1 MFRRQQIDPD
11 PTPDPIDV
19 SASSRRSAFSDAAWE
34 VQDRLRS
41 GLPEAGRTLV
51 EIVSWAFEQV
61 SFGLRRKV
69 LWPAEDRA
77 GTLGPPVRKI
87 SFAAVVV
94 LAAAAG
100 VAGLIW
106 AAPDRPSGATAAETV
121 SVASKPV
128 ATPVPAPE
136 EAPAGPTLHGATPD
150 FKPATAGD
158 PAEVDS
164 VKADEASSASAKSSS
179 DSSPSTSSS
188 AAKASTDSNPATAST
203 ASPQSTAVDG
213 PPAGPAA
220 VSVAHEF
227 ATAFVLYE
235 TGAGT
240 GVVRKA
246 FGETATP
253 QLSHSLLR
261 RPPRLPANV
270 KVPKAK
276 VVNVVPG
283 PSHGGVYTVSVSLL
297 RVGLT
302 SELRLDMERLKKNQW
317 RVTNVLG

>member
-1 MFRRQQIDPD
+1 M
-11 PTPDPIDV
+11 
-19 SASSRRSAFSDAAWE
+19 SASSRGSAISDTAWD
-34 VQDRLRS
+34 VQDRLRN

-51 EIVSWAFEQV
+51 ELVTWAFDQV

-77 GTLGPPVRKI
+77 GTLGPPARKI
-87 SFAAVVV
+87 SFAAVVM
-94 LAAAAG
+94 LAALAG

-106 AAPDRPSGATAAETV
+106 AAPDRPSGSTAAETV

-128 ATPVPAPE
+128 AKPAPAPE
-136 EAPAGPTLHGATPD
+136 EAPAGPTLHGAAPD
-150 FKPATAGD
+150 FKPAAGG
-158 PAEVDS
+158 EVGS
-164 VKADEASSASAKSSS
+164 AKAIEASSTAKSSPPA
-179 DSSPSTSSS
+179 DSSPAASS
-188 AAKASTDSNPATAST
+188 AAKASTDSNPATASST
-203 ASPQSTAVDG
+203 APQSAPIDG

-227 ATAFVLYE
+227 ASAFVLYE
-235 TGAGT
+235 TGADAAT
-240 GVVRKA
+240 VRKA

>member
-19 SASSRRSAFSDAAWE
+19 SASSRRSAFSDTAWD
-34 VQDRLRS
+34 VQDRLRD
-41 GLPEAGRTLV
+41 GLPEAGRTLI
-51 EIVSWAFEQV
+51 EIISWAFERV

-77 GTLGPPVRKI
+77 GALGPPARKV

-94 LAAAAG
+94 LAALAG

-106 AAPDRPSGATAAETV
+106 AAPNRPSGATAAETV

-128 ATPVPAPE
+128 ATRAAAPE
-136 EAPAGPTLHGATPD
+136 EVPTGPTLHGATPV

-158 PAEVDS
+158 PTEVES
-164 VKADEASSASAKSSS
+164 AKAIEASKSSSS

-188 AAKASTDSNPATAST
+188 GAKASTDSNPATAST
-203 ASPQSTAVDG
+203 ASPQSAAVDG

-227 ATAFVLYE
+227 ASAFVLYE
-235 TGAGT
+235 TGADTGT
-240 GVVRKA
+240 VRKA

>member
-19 SASSRRSAFSDAAWE
+19 SESSRRSAFSDAAWD
-34 VQDRLRS
+34 VQDRLRN

-51 EIVSWAFEQV
+51 ELLTWAFDQI
-61 SFGLRRKV
+61 SFGLRRKL

-77 GTLGPPVRKI
+77 GELGPSVRKI

-94 LAAAAG
+94 LAALAG

-106 AAPDRPSGATAAETV
+106 AAPDRPSGTTAAETV

-128 ATPVPAPE
+128 ATPAPAPE

-150 FKPATAGD
+150 FKPATTG
-158 PAEVDS
+158 VDS
-164 VKADEASSASAKSSS
+164 AKAIEASSASAKPSS
-179 DSSPSTSSS
+179 DSSPSPSSS
-188 AAKASTDSNPATAST
+188 AAKAATDSNPATAST
-203 ASPQSTAVDG
+203 ASPQSVAVDG

-220 VSVAHEF
+220 ISVAHEF
-227 ATAFVLYE
+227 ASAFVLYE
-235 TGAGT
+235 TGADAGA
-240 GVVRKA
+240 VRKA

-276 VVNVVPG
+276 VLNVVPG

-302 SELRLDMERLKKNQW
+302 SELRLDMERMKKNQW